1 MILNRIYGSVF
12 ECVSTEDWKKEGGR
26 LVIKIGRERGWKTD
40 KKKLIVFYRK
50 IGRNGRGGWRET
62 KDCVCEKN
70 GRKVEENK
78 DRNKR
83 RTQRKLYEV

>member
-1 MILNRIYGSVF
+1 ML
-12 ECVSTEDWKKEGGR
+12 TEDWKKEGGR
-26 LVIKIGRERGWKTD
+26 LEIKIGREGGWKTERE
-40 KKKLIVFYRK
+40 KKLIVFYRK

-62 KDCVCEKN
+62 KDWVCEKN

>member
-1 MILNRIYGSVF
+1 M
-12 ECVSTEDWKKEGGR
+12 
-26 LVIKIGRERGWKTD
+26 IKIGREGGWKTERE
-40 KKKLIVFYRK
+40 KKLIVFYRK

-62 KDCVCEKN
+62 EDWVCEKN

>member
-1 MILNRIYGSVF
+1 M
-12 ECVSTEDWKKEGGR
+12 
-26 LVIKIGRERGWKTD
+26 IKIGREREGGKQRE

-62 KDCVCEKN
+62 KDWVCEKN

-83 RTQRKLYEV
+83 RTQRKLYVV

>member
-1 MILNRIYGSVF
+1 ML
-12 ECVSTEDWKKEGGR
+12 TEDWKKEGGR
-26 LVIKIGRERGWKTD
+26 LVIKIGREGGWKTERE
-40 KKKLIVFYRK
+40 KKLIVFYRK

-62 KDCVCEKN
+62 EDWVCEKN